1 LVVILFID
9 YLLYNI
15 LCISI
20 SAFCLLFVEYMK
32 IAIAFATLSGNTEK
46 IAYELEKF
54 LLNKSYEVDLL
65 NLENTKVDELKKYD
79 LVFLGCSTYGD
90 GDLNLIMDI
99 FLSEADQIC
108 HQCESTR
115 FAIFSLGD
123 SIYPNFAI
131 AGEIVEDKIIDMGGE
146 VIHPYIKIDGYPS
159 SEVFEEIKK
168 WVLEVL
174 KKL

>member
-1 LVVILFID
+1 
-9 YLLYNI
+9 
-15 LCISI
+15 
-20 SAFCLLFVEYMK
+20 MK
-32 IAIAFATLSGNTEK
+32 ISIAFATLSGNTEK

-54 LLNKSYEVDLL
+54 LLNKSYDVDLL

-99 FLSEADQIC
+99 FLSEAEQIC
-108 HQCESTR
+108 HLCESTK

-131 AGEIVEDKIIDMGGE
+131 AGEIVEDKIINMGGE

-168 WVLEVL
+168 WTLEVL
-174 KKL
+174 KFF

>member
-1 LVVILFID
+1 
-9 YLLYNI
+9 
-15 LCISI
+15 
-20 SAFCLLFVEYMK
+20 
-32 IAIAFATLSGNTEK
+32 
-46 IAYELEKF
+46 
-54 LLNKSYEVDLL
+54 
-65 NLENTKVDELKKYD
+65 

-99 FLSEADQIC
+99 FLSEAEQIC
-108 HQCESTR
+108 HLCESTK

-131 AGEIVEDKIIDMGGE
+131 AGEIVEDKIINMGGE

-168 WVLEVL
+168 WTLEVL
-174 KKL
+174 KFF